1 MINEIKTFE
10 ERKQELLEIGL
21 KNKKVTFEE
30 IAEKLKGIEPDSDL
44 LDDLY
49 NMFVQ
54 NGIEVVGADVEN
66 INEEEDE
73 EEDSGSDFLDS
84 VVSNKDIKINDPVRM
99 YLKEI
104 GKINLLTADEEY
116 EYALQAQEGN
126 EDAKRILAESNLRLV
141 VSIAKRYVGRGMAFL
156 DLIQEGNIGL
166 MKAVEKFD
174 PGKGYKFSTY
184 ATWWIR
190 QAVARGLAD
199 KSRMVRV
206 SVHLYEKTTKYLVY
220 TTKYE
225 EVHGCMPSKELV
237 MKELEITEEQ
247 LMSIKKAALNL
258 VSLSTPIGKDEED
271 ELGYFIEDKTCVSPI
286 EEADKISRK
295 EELYEAIKSLTP
307 REQRIIFLRF
317 GLDGKGIRTLGSI
330 GDELNLT
337 RERIRQIEGK
347 SIRKLRRYYN
357 NKQLE
362 FNYNVLKNKKRVK

>member
-104 GKINLLTADEEY
+104 GRINLLTADEEY

-271 ELGYFIEDKTCVSPI
+271 ELGYFIEDKTCASPI

>member
-1 MINEIKTFE
+1 M
-10 ERKQELLEIGL
+10 
-21 KNKKVTFEE
+21 
-30 IAEKLKGIEPDSDL
+30 
-44 LDDLY
+44 
-49 NMFVQ
+49 
-54 NGIEVVGADVEN
+54 N
-66 INEEEDE
+66 INDNDVNPEGLLHYVVKSLKTLGFNIIEDVDYDIGFVS
-73 EEDSGSDFLDS
+73 EDS
-84 VVSNKDIKINDPVRM
+84 IKQ

-104 GKINLLTADEEY
+104 GNYPLLTLKEE
-116 EYALQAQEGN
+116 QELGRKIKLG
-126 EDAKRILAESNLRLV
+126 DTRAKEKLIQSNLRLV
-141 VSIAKRYVGRGMAFL
+141 VSISKKYVGRGMEFL
-156 DLIQEGNIGL
+156 DLIQEGNLGL
-166 MKAVEKFD
+166 LKAVEKYD
-174 PGKGYKFSTY
+174 PELGYKFSTY

-206 SVHLYEKTTKYLVY
+206 SVHLYEKTTKYLIY

-271 ELGYFIEDKTCVSPI
+271 ELGYFIEDKTCASPI

>member
-1 MINEIKTFE
+1 MSIS
-10 ERKQELLEIGL
+10 
-21 KNKKVTFEE
+21 KK
-30 IAEKLKGIEPDSDL
+30 
-44 LDDLY
+44 
-49 NMFVQ
+49 
-54 NGIEVVGADVEN
+54 
-66 INEEEDE
+66 
-73 EEDSGSDFLDS
+73 
-84 VVSNKDIKINDPVRM
+84 
-99 YLKEI
+99 
-104 GKINLLTADEEY
+104 
-116 EYALQAQEGN
+116 
-126 EDAKRILAESNLRLV
+126 
-141 VSIAKRYVGRGMAFL
+141 YVGRGMEFL
-156 DLIQEGNIGL
+156 DLIQEGNLGL
-166 MKAVEKFD
+166 LKAVEKYD
-174 PGKGYKFSTY
+174 PELGYKFSTY

-206 SVHLYEKTTKYLVY
+206 SVHLYEKTTKYLIY

-307 REQRIIFLRF
+307 REQRVIFLRF

-362 FNYNVLKNKKRVK
+362 FNYNVLKNKERVK